1 MLDDDHKPTDDAT
14 GNDATDDATAY
25 DDADDDSSEF
35 ARLLAGDERTAAA
48 PTSGQRVT
56 GIIVQ
61 IGEQDAF
68 VDCGGRQE
76 LPLPTAELCDED
88 GKQQYS
94 VGDEITA
101 HVIGKADEMSLT
113 LAINL
118 REASLRTLTDAH
130 TAGTPVRGKVHG
142 TNKGGFNIALGRF
155 RAFCPFSQMELRRIE
170 DAEAYID
177 REFDFKLLELG
188 EEGRNIVVSRRALL
202 QDERD
207 SAAAETRDRVVPGAV
222 LQGEVTRLV
231 PYGAFVDLG
240 GIEGLLHISE
250 IAHERVE
257 DPTAYLHEGQPIRV
271 KVLEVQNLGEP
282 HRERVG
288 LSLKALAE
296 DPWPVTV
303 GALPIG
309 KDVPGKVMRVVD
321 FGAFIE
327 LLPGI
332 EGLVHISELADRRVD
347 HPHEVVKAGDE
358 IIVRILDVDPER
370 RRIALSLRQA
380 DPGDD

>member
-1 MLDDDHKPTDDAT
+1 MFADNREFTDNTT
-14 GNDATDDATAY
+14 GNAA
-25 DDADDDSSEF
+25 ADDDGDEF
-35 ARLLAGDERTAAA
+35 ARLLAGDERTATA
-48 PTSGQRVT
+48 PTPGQRVT
-56 GIIVQ
+56 GVIVQ
-61 IGEQDAF
+61 IGELDAF

-76 LPLPTAELCDED
+76 LSLPTAELQDED
-88 GKQQYS
+88 GKQQYA

-113 LAINL
+113 LAIDL
-118 REASLRTLTDAH
+118 RQAGWRTLTEAH
-130 TAGTPVRGKVHG
+130 AAGTPIRGKVHG
-142 TNKGGFNIALGRF
+142 TNKGGFTVALGRF
-155 RAFCPFSQMELRRIE
+155 RAFCPFSQMDLRRIE
-170 DAEAYID
+170 AAETYLD
-177 REFDFKLLELG
+177 REFEFKLLELG
-188 EEGRNIVVSRRALL
+188 EEGRNLVVSRRALL
-202 QDERD
+202 QDQRD
-207 SAAAETRDRVVPGAV
+207 SEAAETRVQIVPGAV
-222 LQGEVTRLV
+222 LDGEVSRLV

-250 IAHERVE
+250 IAHERLE
-257 DPTAYLHEGQPIRV
+257 DPADFLQEGQTIRV

-282 HRERVG
+282 RRERVS

-296 DPWPVTV
+296 DPWPMTV
-303 GALPIG
+303 NALPIG
-309 KDVPGKVMRVVD
+309 RDVPGKVMRVVD
-321 FGAFIE
+321 FGAFVE

-358 IIVRILDVDPER
+358 ITVRILDVDPER